1 MIAALSIITMLAFFI
16 SLLFNWITSYKKMET
31 NAFKIIYTIG
41 HIGALLAVFIILDF
55 IYHISQPYSVI
66 SMKFIVGTLLSM
78 GILFPVSGYLI
89 IRMKILNAKYAYK
102 RHNAPF
108 PEDYEWWI
116 ELKRIAFVLNIV
128 DIIIATLILLDTV
141 CNWDDSI
148 IGRNW
153 NNTVVNGKMISNYNK
168 YDC

>member
-1 MIAALSIITMLAFFI
+1 
-16 SLLFNWITSYKKMET
+16 
-31 NAFKIIYTIG
+31 
-41 HIGALLAVFIILDF
+41 
-55 IYHISQPYSVI
+55 
-66 SMKFIVGTLLSM
+66 M

-108 PEDYEWWI
+108 PEDYKWWI
-116 ELKRIAFVLNIV
+116 GLKRIAFVLNIV
-128 DIIIATLILLDTV
+128 DIIIAALILLDTV